1 MLCTAI
7 WTPYHLIY
15 VYINTLRCELMN
27 QWFSSPEIC
36 LYRWLNCA
44 IICMPSIKH
53 IYPLSSFIT
62 PWKQYTCSHM
72 QTNMH
77 TMSVSWLEWAIYRID
92 CDDVLNY
99 SPTIHTLAN
108 LEQLLT
114 DSMTPMLDVKLD
126 HRHCSSPKCP
136 TICRLGQYV
145 PVAILSCIV
154 ASFMTIAHWLCA
166 FAFVFVL
173 QLIWANLPLPQFFF
187 RFNVYTDACFVLW

>member
-1 MLCTAI
+1 MHAEYST
-7 WTPYHLIY
+7 HLSIIIVYYTMKAVYMFAYADKYAYY
-15 VYINTLRCELMN
+15 V
-27 QWFSSPEIC
+27 
-36 LYRWLNCA
+36 
-44 IICMPSIKH
+44 SILIGVA
-53 IYPLSSFIT
+53 IYP
-62 PWKQYTCSHM
+62 
-72 QTNMH
+72 
-77 TMSVSWLEWAIYRID
+77 ID

-154 ASFMTIAHWLCA
+154 ASFMNIAH
-166 FAFVFVL
+166 
-173 QLIWANLPLPQFFF
+173 
-187 RFNVYTDACFVLW
+187 